1 MIALEGLTVLDGA
14 VEGEMA
20 VDYVFLHG
28 LNGSPKDT
36 WTDET
41 KDGTGFFWPRQVL
54 ADIPGCRVMTF
65 GYNAAFERAL
75 VKNTTTINAIAQ
87 TFVNRL
93 IDKRKGEHINRP
105 LLLIAHSLGGLVI
118 KRALYNIHAD
128 RHTGLKSRKI
138 DEQNAIY
145 DSIAGLVFMGTP
157 HAGSHV
163 TDAARVKM
171 LKALARATFKKAP
184 ENLIRALSAHSNEL
198 QDLSASFERTT
209 IFTQHMIEICTYFET
224 KTTKFVVPRAMTS
237 LHYLN
242 EREEGIAK
250 EHTKMAKFS
259 DAQDDMY
266 QSIRQRLADMGTDGL
281 NAKTARQ
288 ATYRVSQIP
297 GDIARTQ
304 LAQFLHDQCQL
315 GPTDNIR
322 VHSLAA
328 RSGQRQSTKTA
339 TASFSTV
346 PPLLLKKQ
354 SRWVI
359 PFVWGN
365 NHSHIVVDTDFH
377 GFTALNGVEADKHV
391 MDIIAIPGLGCHPF
405 SVWQEDPSAS
415 TYMWLRDDPALLAT
429 GTQILLYGYDSG
441 HQSSNGP
448 ASIDDI
454 AISLI
459 SALRDIGR
467 SSPSAKPVVFL
478 AHSMGGVVL
487 KQCLVELANTS
498 QSELFIL
505 RSVKMCIFLAVPNQ
519 LPVPAMLAV
528 MLGNNRFNKLRYA
541 LQAERNRGY
550 LSTLDGIVRGFGQ
563 ANGIRFCSGYET
575 MRSTLPKRQIHAE
588 SDHTILLPKSQAIQD
603 GSRAVDQFPVSKAH
617 GSVLGMQAGSQT
629 IDTIARLVTE
639 ASEASMATQDVD
651 FDSASSEDIK
661 NSALYRQF
669 VKTLVL
675 HGRDRE
681 DGIEAA
687 VQGTFGWVWS
697 NPEISLGSWL
707 TDDKAPLFWIR
718 GKPGSGKSTLI
729 RYLWG
734 HNQLS
739 TLLADEVPGVSRI
752 KAAFFFYYRG
762 THVQKSFEGMLHSVL
777 LRVLEQEPRL
787 SSVLL
792 PEFARLK
799 HEEREKWVWTSAT
812 LMKAYDDILTQ
823 TKLSVEIY
831 LFLDALDEYDGPTE
845 AIVNFVRTS
854 VLKASSGRTRLKACF
869 SSREWLAF
877 EDPFSAL
884 PGFKIHEYTDS
895 DILKYTLARLSRNPE
910 ISQRLAAG
918 THQEASDVRQMEEH
932 IVNSANG
939 VFVWVKAVSDE
950 IVSGFSKTKST
961 SELLTLLKSL
971 PTDLDSFYTDA
982 IKRLPFE
989 LRMEAFSMFEVM
1001 ARSDTILSATLV
1013 REAVS
1018 CAQLS
1023 DPQDCA
1029 MAIRRCRELP
1039 GSDSP
1044 TRWAQDRG
1052 AGLVEFKHPYTN
1064 APAIITFMHQSVL
1077 DFVLRPG
1084 FRGLVLDHAFALPL
1098 ENGYSILSKWML
1110 SIGAQDQK
1118 VFEYHEVGE
1127 DLLAVAEATT
1137 GKSLRSFLDSLDN
1150 DTLTTELKMWGCPIA
1165 DISNPKM
1172 YFAVVQGLNIFIQEV
1187 IQEHGGVI
1195 PDKGNFSLLHCLAK
1209 LSDPY
1214 GAYGMAFPISRSP
1227 ARLEIIPILFRHGAR
1242 VGAVWQG
1249 KTPFQMLVS
1258 NFPYTIFTGSGGH
1271 KGWDSIPIYNYE
1283 NVLALHLLSAG
1294 QDPNVS
1300 ISIKRNYIRRQDRS
1314 TEWVTCKPLHL
1325 VPLGLAEILIAFG
1338 AKVNVFDSKGRT
1350 PLDLACGVGG
1360 NPFEVGDHVPPLEA
1374 YSFAQFLLSHGAQ
1387 LSLEGS
1393 RIWPDFVKSVSRSV
1407 QVPEEF
1413 LQPGVMSR
1421 ASPGVVLMKIE
1432 DMKLRIKRDG
1442 IRR

>member
-1 MIALEGLTVLDGA
+1 MMIALEGLTVLDGA

-224 KTTKFVVPRAMTS
+224 KTTKFVGEEVVPRAMTS

-288 ATYRVSQIP
+288 
-297 GDIARTQ
+297 
-304 LAQFLHDQCQL
+304 
-315 GPTDNIR
+315 
-322 VHSLAA
+322 
-328 RSGQRQSTKTA
+328 
-339 TASFSTV
+339 
-346 PPLLLKKQ
+346 
-354 SRWVI
+354 
-359 PFVWGN
+359 
-365 NHSHIVVDTDFH
+365 VVDTDFH

-575 MRSTLPKRQIHAE
+575 MRSTLPK
-588 SDHTILLPKSQAIQD
+588 AIQD

-617 GSVLGMQAGSQT
+617 GSVL
-629 IDTIARLVTE
+629 
-639 ASEASMATQDVD
+639 
-651 FDSASSEDIK
+651 EDIK

-799 HEEREKWVWTSAT
+799 HEEREKWVWTSTT